1 MSPKCLNDYK
11 QACWKAHN
19 QYRSLHDIPAL
30 KRSQR
35 LDDMSQVH
43 ADSLAERDSFQ
54 HSLNKGV
61 GENLA
66 SSWSSKPPNLN
77 DCASK

>member
-1 MSPKCLNDYK
+1 M
-11 QACWKAHN
+11 
-19 QYRSLHDIPAL
+19 